1 MTIRKR
7 NVSQSQHL
15 DRVLLS
21 HFKLTKDKTILA
33 AESKSKRS
41 SETGVTMK
49 TIVRPV
55 LVFVMVYLSFISA
68 EFNTKNS
75 AFCPHSVVVCAVWFV
90 E

>member
-7 NVSQSQHL
+7 KVSQSQHL

-33 AESKSKRS
+33 AESKSKGS
-41 SETGVTMK
+41 GEAGVAMK

-55 LVFVMVYLSFISA
+55 LVFVMVFLSFKSA

-75 AFCPHSVVVCAVWFV
+75 AFCPHSVLVCVVWFM